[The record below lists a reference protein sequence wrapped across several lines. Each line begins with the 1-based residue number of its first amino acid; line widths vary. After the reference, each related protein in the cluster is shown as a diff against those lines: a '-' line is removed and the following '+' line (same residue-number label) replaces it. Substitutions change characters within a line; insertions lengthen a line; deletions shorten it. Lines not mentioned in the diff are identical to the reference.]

1 MTEKNANFC
10 QQTRWQ
16 KISNIC
22 NKIKQNNKYTLLFL
36 FGATIGFTAC
46 AFYKKEPQK
55 VNIVRVRHHP
65 FFWDDFYYQYEP
77 IVVAQPMPNIDEIQ
91 SVNQQTKT
99 SKIYSNLQQKQDQDY
114 HYYNLQFSGIDPQQI
129 EVKIENNQ
137 LIFTAKNDSQ
147 SQENDSS
154 LIKHSFSSSSLYYSI
169 SLPKYYKDPE
179 IIKSNQEISV
189 KFVKIKK

>member
-1 MTEKNANFC
+1 MTEKNVNSC
-10 QQTRWQ
+10 QQNRWQ

-22 NKIKQNNKYTLLFL
+22 NKIKQNNKYALLFL
-36 FGATIGFTAC
+36 FGVTIGFTAC
-46 AFYKKEPQK
+46 TFYKKEPQK
-55 VNIVRVRHHP
+55 VNIVRFRHHP

-77 IVVAQPMPNIDEIQ
+77 IVIDQPIHSIDESQ
-91 SVNQQTKT
+91 SANKKA
-99 SKIYSNLQQKQDQDY
+99 SKIYSSLQQKQDQDY

-137 LIFTAKNDSQ
+137 LIFTAKNDLQ

-169 SLPKYYKDPE
+169 SLPKHYKDPE
-179 IIKSNQEISV
+179 VIKSNQEISV